1 MKTVIRN
8 AMVLAC
14 MGLLLWGGVAVP
26 AEPPPAPESCE
37 YLMDAIECYPL
48 PQHGRS
54 PVAGIV
60 ASDQMEAATAR
71 SYGNVEPLHA
81 WQLYYL
87 GVPNAPEPVPAW
99 GTVEYLA
106 AMDEGTLPSQP
117 FEPNPPDGGGSRGG
131 HVGVQPRDGDGES
144 AVDVRRRAL
153 RRGRVHH
160 PRGRRNAVPARGGLR
175 RELIVARARRW
186 STDGTD
192 EPPRLPTRTP

>member
-99 GTVEYLA
+99 GTVEYLV

-117 FEPNPPDGGGSRGG
+117 FEPNPPVTVAAPAEGTWEYSLAMETGSL
-131 HVGVQPRDGDGES
+131 P
-144 AVDVRRRAL
+144 
-153 RRGRVHH
+153 
-160 PRGRRNAVPARGGLR
+160 
-175 RELIVARARRW
+175 
-186 STDGTD
+186 STCGD
-192 EPPRLPTRTP
+192 EPCAAEEFTILEAGGMPYRLEVDFGGN